1 MAVSLSAGMRETT
14 RSSVESSL
22 TIKPFSICPG
32 EEVEVEVLMENPG
45 VEISQIEFELTLPT
59 GIEAE
64 EGTAEIYDLCGCK
77 VTEPVKGGIYIIN
90 GKKVVVNK

>member
-1 MAVSLSAGMRETT
+1 MRETT

-22 TIKPFSICPG
+22 TIEPFSICPG

-45 VEISQIEFELTLPT
+45 VEISQIEFEFTLPT

-64 EGTAEIYDLCGCK
+64 KEGATEIYDLSGRK
-77 VTEPVKGGIYIIN
+77 VVEPVKGGIYIIN

>member
-22 TIKPFSICPG
+22 TIEPFSIC
-32 EEVEVEVLMENPG
+32 PG

-64 EGTAEIYDLCGCK
+64 EGTAEIYDLCGRK